1 MEILNNIIQY
11 QFDGNSS
18 LIYTIIRKRLVFYN
32 LLNLQTDQ
40 KFIDEALTKIA
51 KKNSDTDKSKPS
63 VSNISNYSSPTT
75 STSNMST
82 LSLSTEQNDLNKELE
97 AGLGLKTT
105 LAETP
110 SIAKMTENTISCMNK
125 EDTPVV
131 DKNSKLFEKNLG
143 KTAYI

>member
-18 LIYTIIRKRLVFYN
+18 LVYTIIRKRLVFFN

-40 KFIDEALTKIA
+40 KFIDEAVA
-51 KKNSDTDKSKPS
+51 KLVKKSSENDKKKPS
-63 VSNISNYSSPTT
+63 ISNNNTSS
-75 STSNMST
+75 SSLNALSSNMST
-82 LSLSTEQNDLNKELE
+82 SSLNNESVDLNKDSE

-125 EDTPVV
+125 EDTPNI
-131 DKNSKLFEKNLG
+131 DKSNKLFEKSIG
-143 KTAYI
+143 KIKN